1 MLKKTKKLISVI
13 LAVLMVVTLA
23 TPAFGAYEE
32 YPTIYVTGAQT
43 NKIYNTDNEWVSDF
57 DIDLGAV
64 LEEYGIDLVSEFLVG
79 MISDNY
85 EKWAKDFHDVFVS
98 IYEKSALDKNGEA
111 TNGTHPEHHSSTVD
125 VAKKTSGF
133 GAWDYRFWFDWR
145 LSPLVTGEELEA
157 YIDRVIEATG
167 AKKVNLVG
175 RCYGANVIAAY
186 VQANKDHAEAYVDD
200 IAYLAPSIEGIDF
213 MTALYTGEIYLD
225 DEALDNFA
233 SWYIENE
240 NLIED
245 DAMASFV
252 MTLVELFNQAKVL
265 GFTAEK
271 LDLLIDRIKGDLLP
285 SLLRDTFA
293 SWPSY
298 WAMVT
303 EGNLEK
309 AISFIYGGV
318 EEEYAGMISKIR
330 EYYNTVQVNHTSTLK
345 EMMGKGVRYNVFVKY
360 NFPEYPIYKGAAIQS
375 DGDTPVPR
383 QAFGATAANYGKVLS
398 EDYIATISEE
408 NLKYLSPDHKIDAST
423 GLLPENTW
431 YVKNLHHN
439 HWAAIEGIFLVIM
452 NNDYNVSSQSK
463 YPQFMDNNNN
473 MAEVTPDEDYEKPE
487 DNTLISLFRFL
498 TAFFNL
504 LTKVFKGE
512 ISFKEMFSSLSK

>member
-13 LAVLMVVTLA
+13 LAVLMVVSLA

-200 IAYLAPSIEGIDF
+200 ISYLAPSIEGIDF

-233 SWYIENE
+233 GWYIENE

-252 MTLVELFNQAKVL
+252 ITLVELFNQAKVL

-271 LDLLIDRIKGDLLP
+271 IDLLIDRIKVDLLP
-285 SLLRDTFA
+285 ALLRDTFA

-330 EYYNTVQVNHTSTLK
+330 EYYNSVQVNHTATLK
-345 EMMGKGVRYNVFVKY
+345 EMMGRGVRYNVFVK
-360 NFPEYPIYKGAAIQS
+360 
-375 DGDTPVPR
+375 
-383 QAFGATAANYGKVLS
+383 
-398 EDYIATISEE
+398 
-408 NLKYLSPDHKIDAST
+408 
-423 GLLPENTW
+423 
-431 YVKNLHHN
+431 
-439 HWAAIEGIFLVIM
+439 
-452 NNDYNVSSQSK
+452 
-463 YPQFMDNNNN
+463 
-473 MAEVTPDEDYEKPE
+473 
-487 DNTLISLFRFL
+487 
-498 TAFFNL
+498 
-504 LTKVFKGE
+504 
-512 ISFKEMFSSLSK
+512 